1 MLKYWMPVLERF
13 RDARHVFVDTDE
25 LVAAMRA
32 RANPSAPAI
41 STELIMTVT
50 EHAEHMRPVQRVF
63 PELGNVWT
71 GISAVIAAMIG
82 AVTLVLNGMSIFGL
96 RMPRA
101 GTTDTVEKTGTRE
114 RFAADFSRLTQ
125 VLGKRLVIMIDDLD
139 RCSRQS
145 LMDMFEHINFLASEG
160 QCAMVVAMAYDR
172 VVKNLAVN
180 LADEAGR
187 SIESGPTQ
195 QDLDE
200 AHFYLHK
207 LIQLMVTIRPPRRNE
222 SQQMLTGQH
231 GKTPRRP
238 RKFWKRSVVAVWRHV
253 QPWLIILGLAYL
265 GYIAGSRG
273 LALLSPQSTLPL
285 LQQRLS
291 VAQMQTAPTPEPAT
305 PAEITMETAVPVVGV
320 TDETVVFRDAAEVA
334 FPWWLLS
341 AAAVALV
348 AAGMTMLLYREPQ
361 LRRVLSDRVRAA
373 LAVPVRE
380 RDSSEFLEALNLWHG
395 VVADHLR
402 SPRALKRFLNRLRF
416 LTMGV
421 VSSQSSDGASE
432 AHVVALAAIGIDNV
446 DVEYSKLS
454 PAQRALL
461 DQHIAVFGRGPTEEE
476 RELYLD
482 LVGEMDR
489 QAIVSPM
496 GDSPV

>member
-1 MLKYWMPVLERF
+1 
-13 RDARHVFVDTDE
+13 
-25 LVAAMRA
+25 MRA
-32 RANPSAPAI
+32 RANPSAPTV
-41 STELIMTVT
+41 SSELVMTVT
-50 EHAEHMRPVQRVF
+50 QHAEHLRPPQRVF

-71 GISAVIAAMIG
+71 GISAVIAATVG
-82 AVTLVLNGMSIFGL
+82 AVTLVLNGMSVFGL
-96 RMPRA
+96 RMPRGQA
-101 GTTDTVEKTGTRE
+101 DSVEKTGTRE

-145 LMDMFEHINFLASEG
+145 LMDMLEHMNFLASEG
-160 QCAMVVAMAYDR
+160 QCAMVVAMAYER
-172 VVKNLAVN
+172 VVKNLAVS
-180 LADEAGR
+180 LADDAGR
-187 SIESGPTQ
+187 SVENGPTQ

-207 LIQLMVTIRPPRRNE
+207 LIQLMVTIRPPRKNE
-222 SQQMLTGQH
+222 SQQMLMGRH
-231 GKTPRRP
+231 GKTSQRP
-238 RKFWKRSVVAVWRHV
+238 RKLWKRSVIALWRHV
-253 QPWLIILGLAYL
+253 QPWLIILGLAYIGIL
-265 GYIAGSRG
+265 AGSKG

-291 VAQMQTAPTPEPAT
+291 IAQTQAPATAPEPAPAAVVAT
-305 PAEITMETAVPVVGV
+305 PPPPVASASEDTV
-320 TDETVVFRDAAEVA
+320 TFRDAADVV

-341 AAAVALV
+341 V
-348 AAGMTMLLYREPQ
+348 AAGVLLAAALTMLLYREPQ
-361 LRRVLSDRVRAA
+361 LRRLLSDRVRAA

-380 RDSSEFLEALNLWHG
+380 RDSSEFLEALSLWHG
-395 VVADHLR
+395 VVADHLQ

-421 VSSQSSDGASE
+421 MSSHAGTEGVSE
-432 AHVVALAAIGIDNV
+432 AHVVALAAIGVDNV

-461 DQHIAVFGRGPTEEE
+461 DQHIAIFGRAPSDEE

-482 LVGEMDR
+482 LVGEMDK
-489 QAIVSPM
+489 QALVSPM
-496 GDSPV
+496 